1 MTEVV
6 VRPMSE
12 TEKAALV
19 PAGVPQP
26 YRGEQPSYVNMT
38 GLDDALVSG
47 KMREVAS
54 QITRWV
60 EDQRGQR
67 GRSSLFDRSAYMAPD
82 NPYEQM
88 KTARSAMANDDVV
101 SGAAEV
107 TEGLIFQGIKW
118 ESEEPDDADIFNQ
131 ISKTLD
137 LDSYVRQ
144 AYRELFATSQV
155 VTASWWGWKTYKVR
169 GRSNPEDLP
178 LERTVDPTTGV
189 ESFQEPRDETTLR
202 PKKRPKGVKRKKE
215 YRVWAPV
222 ALTVL
227 DSSKVVPVGNMMWG
241 QERLAWQATKAEMES
256 FDVGGDLTMETLF
269 LGRYNVVEG
278 SAEEKELVDLGVDT
292 KRLMLFNPAYVWRHS
307 MTKPDYMR
315 FGEIRLKS
323 VFKLLD
329 LKQQLMEADRVS
341 LIGAANYILLVKKGT
356 EKDPAYPEEIANLKE
371 NFDVVAKLPVIISD
385 HRLEIEI
392 IVPSQDYTL
401 DKEKYDLLDSRILS
415 RLLGA
420 TSIAS
425 SGQRNENSLSIARG
439 IARQLE
445 TKRHMLKRTLEH
457 HIAREVVDHPF
468 NEKGGKP
475 IFEGEPNLAFT
486 PRNVQLD
493 SDSQIVQAVM
503 ALRTQKEISR
513 ESILEYFG
521 FDQAVEAQRREFEE
535 ASGLDDVF
543 QTSVP
548 FDGGAPVQNSG
559 GTPPPPPA
567 SVSGAQGG
575 RPSGGGSPTQN
586 AANPR
591 PRNRTPRST

>member
-1 MTEVV
+1 VSEIV
-6 VRPMSE
+6 VRQMSDAE
-12 TEKAALV
+12 RLAMGPSDL
-19 PAGVPQP
+19 
-26 YRGEQPSYVNMT
+26 RGEQPSYVNMS
-38 GLDDALVSG
+38 GLDDALVAG

-54 QITRWV
+54 QISRWV
-60 EDQRGQR
+60 EDTRGTN
-67 GRSSLFDRSAYMAPD
+67 GRSSLFDRSAYQAPD
-82 NPYEQM
+82 NVYNQM
-88 KTARSAMANDDVV
+88 KIARQAMANDDVV

-107 TEGLIFQGIKW
+107 TEGLIFQGVKW
-118 ESEEPDDADIFNQ
+118 ESENPDDADIFNQ

-137 LDSYVRQ
+137 LDSYIRQ
-144 AYRELFATSQV
+144 AYRELFTCSQV
-155 VTASWWGWKTYKVR
+155 ITASWWGWKTYKVR
-169 GRSNPEDLP
+169 GRSNPEELP
-178 LERTVDPTTGV
+178 LEKKVDPTTGV
-189 ESFQEPRDETTLR
+189 ESYEEPRDEKTLR

-227 DSSKVVPVGNMMWG
+227 DSTKVVPVGNLMWG
-241 QERLAWQATKAEMES
+241 QERLAWQASKAEMDAFEQGS
-256 FDVGGDLTMETLF
+256 DPTMETLF
-269 LGRYNVVEG
+269 LGRYVVPER
-278 SAEEKELVDLGVDT
+278 SAEEKELLALGVDP
-292 KRLMLFNPAYVWRHS
+292 KRLMELNPMYVWRHCV
-307 MTKPDYMR
+307 TKANYQR
-315 FGEIRLKS
+315 FPEVRLKS

-356 EKDPAYPEEIANLKE
+356 KEDPAYPEEIANLRE

-401 DKEKYDLLDSRILS
+401 DKEKYDLLDARILS

-420 TSIAS
+420 TSISS

-445 TKRHMLKRTLEH
+445 TKRHMLKRSLEH
-457 HIAREVVDHPF
+457 RIAHSVTEHPF
-468 NEKGGKP
+468 NGGGDFATKKP
-475 IFEGEPNLAFT
+475 LFEDEPNLAFT

-493 SDSQIVQAVM
+493 NDNQIVQAVM

-535 ASGLDDVF
+535 ESGLDAVF
-543 QTSVP
+543 GTQVP
-548 FDGGAPVQNSG
+548 FDGQGGGGNAG

-575 RPSGGGSPTQN
+575 RPTGGGSPTKD
-586 AANPR
+586 ATKAR
-591 PRNRTPRST
+591 PRNRTPEKT

>member
-1 MTEVV
+1 MTEIV
-6 VRPMSE
+6 VRPMSDSE
-12 TEKAALV
+12 RAAL
-19 PAGVPQP
+19 PRPEGVPH
-26 YRGEQPSYVNMT
+26 RGEQPSYVNMS

-60 EDQRGQR
+60 EDTRGTK
-67 GRSSLFDRSAYMAPD
+67 GRSSLFDRSAYQAPD
-82 NPYEQM
+82 NPFNQM
-88 KTARSAMANDDVV
+88 KIARSAMANDDVV
-101 SGAAEV
+101 SGGAEV
-107 TEGLIFQGIKW
+107 TEGLIFQGLKW
-118 ESEEPDDADIFNQ
+118 ESEEADDADVFNQ

-144 AYRELFATSQV
+144 AYRELFTCSQV

-169 GRSNPEDLP
+169 GRSNPEELP
-178 LERTVDPTTGV
+178 LDEQTDPTTGV
-189 ESFQEPRDETTLR
+189 VSYNEPRDEKTLR
-202 PKKRPKGVKRKKE
+202 PKKRPKGTKRKKE
-215 YRVWAPV
+215 YRVWGPL

-227 DSSKVVPVGNMMWG
+227 DSTKVVPVGNLMWG
-241 QERLAWQATKAEMES
+241 KERLAWQASKSEMTA
-256 FDVGGDLTMETLF
+256 FDENADATMETLF
-269 LGRYNVVEG
+269 LGRYIPPEG
-278 SAEEKELVDLGVDT
+278 SLEEKELMDLGVDT
-292 KRLMLFNPAYVWRHS
+292 KRLLELNPMYVWRHCV
-307 MTKPDYMR
+307 TRANYQR
-315 FGEIRLKS
+315 FPEIRLKS

-356 EKDPAYPEEIANLKE
+356 DKEPAYPEEIANLKE

-401 DKEKYDLLDSRILS
+401 DKEKYDLLDARILA
-415 RLLGA
+415 RILGA
-420 TSIAS
+420 TSISS

-445 TKRHMLKRTLEH
+445 TKRHMLKRALEH
-457 HIAREVVDHPF
+457 HVAEAVVEHPF
-468 NEKGGKP
+468 NVKAGKP
-475 IFEGEPNLAFT
+475 LFEDEPNLAFT

-493 SDSQIVQAVM
+493 NDSQIVQAVM

-513 ESILEYFG
+513 ETILEYFG

-543 QTSVP
+543 QTAVP
-548 FDGGAPVQNSG
+548 FDGQGGGGNAG

-567 SVSGAQGG
+567 AVSGAQGG
-575 RPSGGGSPTQN
+575 RPTGGGAPTKN
-586 AANPR
+586 ATKPK
-591 PRNRTPRST
+591 PRNATPEKS

>member
-1 MTEVV
+1 MTDAE
-6 VRPMSE
+6 R
-12 TEKAALV
+12 AALR
-19 PAGVPQP
+19 PAEGIPH
-26 YRGEQPSYVNMT
+26 RGDQPSYVNMS
-38 GLDDALVSG
+38 GLDDALISG

-60 EDQRGQR
+60 EDTRGTQA
-67 GRSSLFDRSAYMAPD
+67 RSSLFDRSAYQAPD
-82 NPYEQM
+82 NPYNQM
-88 KTARSAMANDDVV
+88 KIARAAMANDDVV

-137 LDSYVRQ
+137 LDSYVRS
-144 AYRELFATSQV
+144 AYRELFTTSQV

-169 GRSNPEDLP
+169 GRSNPDELP
-178 LERTVDPTTGV
+178 LEKKVDPTTGV
-189 ESFQEPRDETTLR
+189 EAFEEPRDPKTNR
-202 PKKRPKGVKRKKE
+202 PAKRPKGVKRKKE
-215 YRVWAPV
+215 YKVWAPV

-227 DSSKVVPVGNMMWG
+227 DSTKVVPVGNMMWG
-241 QERLAWQATKAEMES
+241 RERLAWQASRAEIEAFES
-256 FDVGGDLTMETLF
+256 GADVTMENLF
-269 LGRYNVVEG
+269 LGRYVVAER
-278 SAEEKELVDLGVDT
+278 SAEEKELMELGVDT
-292 KRLMLFNPAYVWRHS
+292 KRLLELNPMYVWRHCV
-307 MTKPDYMR
+307 TRANYQR
-315 FGEIRLKS
+315 FPEVRLKS

-356 EKDPAYPEEIANLKE
+356 KDDPAYPEEIQNLRE

-401 DKEKYDLLDSRILS
+401 DKEKYDLLDARILS

-420 TSIAS
+420 TSISS
-425 SGQRNENSLSIARG
+425 SGQRNENSLTVARG

-445 TKRHMLKRTLEH
+445 TKRHMLKRSLEH
-457 HIAREVVDHPF
+457 HIAEAVCEHPF
-468 NEKGGKP
+468 NVKGDKP
-475 IFEGEPNLAFT
+475 LFEDEPNLAFT

-493 SDSQIVQAVM
+493 NDSQIVQAVM

-513 ESILEYFG
+513 ETILEYFG

-543 QTSVP
+543 QTAVP
-548 FDGGAPVQNSG
+548 FDGQGGQTANAG
-559 GTPPPPPA
+559 GTPPPA

-575 RPSGGGSPTQN
+575 RPTGGGSPTKDSTK
-586 AANPR
+586 PR
-591 PRNRTPRST
+591 PRNRTPAKA

>member
-1 MTEVV
+1 MTEIV
-6 VRPMSE
+6 VRPMSDSE
-12 TEKAALV
+12 RAALRSE
-19 PAGVPQP
+19 GVP
-26 YRGEQPSYVNMT
+26 YRGEQPSYVNLS
-38 GLDDALVSG
+38 GLDDTLVAG

-54 QITRWV
+54 QISSWVADTRGT
-60 EDQRGQR
+60 Q
-67 GRSSLFDRSAYMAPD
+67 GRSSLFDRSAYQAPD
-82 NPYEQM
+82 NPYNQM
-88 KTARSAMANDDVV
+88 KIARAAMANDDVV

-118 ESEEPDDADIFNQ
+118 ESETPDDADIFNQ

-144 AYRELFATSQV
+144 AYRELFTNSQV

-169 GRSNPEDLP
+169 GRSNPDELP
-178 LERTVDPTTGV
+178 LEKIEDPTTGV
-189 ESFQEPRDETTLR
+189 VTYEEPRDEKTFR

-227 DSSKVVPVGNMMWG
+227 DSTKVVPVGNLMWG
-241 QERLAWQATKAEMES
+241 QERLAWQASKAEMDA
-256 FDVGGDLTMETLF
+256 FDAGTDVTMESLF
-269 LGRYNVVEG
+269 LGRYTVPER
-278 SAEEKELVDLGVDT
+278 SPEEKELQDLGIDT
-292 KRLMLFNPAYVWRHS
+292 KRLLELNPMYVWRHCV
-307 MTKPDYMR
+307 TKANYQR
-315 FGEIRLKS
+315 FPEIRLKS

-356 EKDPAYPEEIANLKE
+356 KEDPAYPEEIQNLRE

-401 DKEKYDLLDSRILS
+401 DKEKYDLLDARILS

-420 TSIAS
+420 TSISS
-425 SGQRNENSLSIARG
+425 SGQRNENSLTVARG

-445 TKRHMLKRTLEH
+445 TKRHMLKRSLEH
-457 HIAREVVDHPF
+457 RVASAVCDHPF
-468 NEKGGKP
+468 NQKPDGKAL
-475 IFEGEPNLAFT
+475 FEDEPNLAFT

-493 SDSQIVQAVM
+493 NDSQIVQAVM
-503 ALRTQKEISR
+503 ALRTQKELSR
-513 ESILEYFG
+513 ETTLEYFG

-535 ASGLDDVF
+535 ESGLDEVF
-543 QTSVP
+543 GTQVP
-548 FDGGAPVQNSG
+548 FDSPLNGNAG

-575 RPSGGGSPTQN
+575 RPSGGGQPKKNATKPKTQN
-586 AANPR
+586 A
-591 PRNRTPRST
+591 TPEKT

>member
-1 MTEVV
+1 MSEIV
-6 VRPMSE
+6 VRPMSDSE
-12 TEKAALV
+12 RAAMK
-19 PAGVPQP
+19 PF
-26 YRGEQPSYVNMT
+26 RGEQPSYVNMS
-38 GLDDALVSG
+38 GLDDALVMG

-60 EDQRGQR
+60 EDTRGTQ
-67 GRSSLFDRSAYMAPD
+67 GRSSLFDRSAYQVPD
-82 NPYEQM
+82 NPYNQM
-88 KTARSAMANDDVV
+88 KIARQAMANDDVV

-144 AYRELFATSQV
+144 AYRELFTTSQV
-155 VTASWWGWKTYKVR
+155 ITASWWGWKTYKVR
-169 GRSNPEDLP
+169 GRSNPEELP
-178 LERTVDPTTGV
+178 LEKSTDPATGV
-189 ESFQEPRDETTLR
+189 VAYEEPRDPKTLR
-202 PKKRPKGVKRKKE
+202 PMKRPKGVKRKRQ

-222 ALTVL
+222 AMTVL
-227 DSSKVVPVGNMMWG
+227 DSLKVVPVGNLMWG
-241 QERLAWQATKAEMES
+241 RERLAWQASREEMKS
-256 FDVGGDLTMETLF
+256 FEEGTDLTMETLF
-269 LGRYNVVEG
+269 LGRYVVAER
-278 SAEEKELVDLGVDT
+278 SAEEKELMGLGVDT
-292 KRLMLFNPAYVWRHS
+292 KRLLELNPMYVWRHCV
-307 MTKPDYMR
+307 TKANYQR
-315 FGEIRLKS
+315 FPEIRLKS
-323 VFKLLD
+323 IFKLLD
-329 LKQQLMEADRVS
+329 LKQQLMEADRVA

-356 EKDPAYPEEIANLKE
+356 KEDPAYPEEIANLKE

-401 DKEKYDLLDSRILS
+401 DKEKYDLIDARILS

-420 TSIAS
+420 TSISS
-425 SGQRNENSLSIARG
+425 SGQRNENSLTVARG

-445 TKRHMLKRTLEH
+445 TKRHMLKRSLEH
-457 HIAREVVDHPF
+457 HIAESVVEHPF
-468 NEKGGKP
+468 NQGADGKAL
-475 IFEGEPNLAFT
+475 FEDEPNLAFT

-493 SDSQIVQAVM
+493 NDNQIVQAVM
-503 ALRTQKEISR
+503 SLRTQKEISR

-543 QTSVP
+543 QTQVP
-548 FDGGAPVQNSG
+548 FDGQGGGGNAG

-567 SVSGAQGG
+567 AVSGAQGG
-575 RPSGGGSPTQN
+575 RPSGGGSPTKN
-586 AANPR
+586 ATKPR
-591 PRNRTPRST
+591 PKNRTPAKAT